1 MLSDQLIQIHLED
14 LNLDDQMVL
23 FTRKQVKLSTIA
35 ERFVEIV
42 QMQAKQIEQNLS
54 RDANRE

>member
-1 MLSDQLIQIHLED
+1 
-14 LNLDDQMVL
+14 MVL